1 MIDGERHMY
10 YILFPRCFES
20 SAVVYLPGENESDES
35 MLVGSQLLL
44 GRAIVFIPER
54 PSAMDKTA
62 RAPWTNEVPHWIEP
76 WISCC
81 LKEYTG

>member
-10 YILFPRCFES
+10 YILFPRCFPI
-20 SAVVYLPGENESDES
+20 SAVVYLPGEKESEES
-35 MLVGSQLLL
+35 ILAGSIFL
-44 GRAIVFIPER
+44 GGRAAAIVFIPILF
-54 PSAMDKTA
+54 KTA